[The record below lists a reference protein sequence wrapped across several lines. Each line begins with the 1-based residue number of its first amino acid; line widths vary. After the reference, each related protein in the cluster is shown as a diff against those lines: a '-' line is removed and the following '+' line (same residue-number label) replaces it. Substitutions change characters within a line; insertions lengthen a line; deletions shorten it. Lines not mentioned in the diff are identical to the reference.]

1 MQHHTYIYFF
11 LIALIL
17 GKSRRTLIL
26 KMISMCVDPVEKK
39 NALKNVHGLVES
51 ISKYVTILT

>member
-1 MQHHTYIYFF
+1 
-11 LIALIL
+11 
-17 GKSRRTLIL
+17 
-26 KMISMCVDPVEKK
+26 MCVDPVEKK